1 MEHDNNDIPSEA
13 SDLYPSQETASEFS
27 DTSAASVT
35 SAASTTSAKN
45 SINGVQKDYFVKL
58 LAKFIR

>member
-1 MEHDNNDIPSEA
+1 MDDINIPSEA
-13 SDLYPSQETASEFS
+13 SDLYTNGSHETASEVS
-27 DTSAASVT
+27 DTSAT
-35 SAASTTSAKN
+35 STASAKS